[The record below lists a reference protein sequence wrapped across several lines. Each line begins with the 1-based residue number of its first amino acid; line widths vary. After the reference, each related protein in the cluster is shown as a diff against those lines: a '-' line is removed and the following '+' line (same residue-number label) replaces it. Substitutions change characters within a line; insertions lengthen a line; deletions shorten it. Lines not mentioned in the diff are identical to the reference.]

1 MRIAVGADHA
11 GLELKNH
18 LKTRL
23 EALGHEVEDLG
34 TLSKD
39 STDYPDWA
47 DRVAR
52 RVASGDAERGLLVCG
67 SGVGMAMAANRHRG
81 VRAVATGDL
90 LTVRYARAHN
100 DANVLALGERFVAP
114 PAAEELL
121 GEFLTAPFEGGR
133 HQRRVDKM
141 DRAEGDS

>member
-18 LKTRL
+18 VRSTL
-23 EALGHEVEDLG
+23 EALGHEVDDLG
-34 TLSKD
+34 TLAKE
-39 STDYPDWA
+39 STDYPEWA
-47 DRVAR
+47 HRVAR
-52 RVASGDAERGLLVCG
+52 RVASGEAERGVLVCG

-114 PAAEELL
+114 AVADELVR
-121 GEFLTAPFEGGR
+121 EFLATPFDGGR
-133 HQRRVDKM
+133 HERRVGKL
-141 DRAEGDS
+141 DRTELDE